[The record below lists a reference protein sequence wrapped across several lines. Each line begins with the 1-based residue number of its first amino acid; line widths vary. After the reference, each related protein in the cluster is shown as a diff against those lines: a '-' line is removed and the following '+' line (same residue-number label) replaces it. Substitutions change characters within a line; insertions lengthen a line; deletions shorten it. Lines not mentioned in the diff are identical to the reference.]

1 MTNTKMTNAEKFA
14 MVIEFVKGNEVDFTQ
29 VEMVEFLEGR
39 KAQAE
44 KANAPRKA
52 NGKPT
57 KAQIENA
64 EIAEKVKAHLEEIS
78 EVGVTTI
85 FDMKA
90 LFNDI
95 GIEQLGK
102 AVSVTKILV
111 EQGKIVPVGKID
123 SKEVNASGKPYKR
136 EGYSF
141 SKQ

>member
-29 VEMVEFLEGR
+29 AEMVEFLEGR

-52 NGKPT
+52 SGKPT

-64 EIAEKVKAHLEEIS
+64 QIAEKVKAYLTANHEEGIQKL
-78 EVGVTTI
+78 
-85 FDMKA
+85 FDMKTVFID
-90 LFNDI
+90 L

-102 AVSVTKILV
+102 AVAVAKILEADGFMETV
-111 EQGKIVPVGKID
+111 GQIATPDGKKRKG
-123 SKEVNASGKPYKR
+123 YKLT
-136 EGYSF
+136 EN
-141 SKQ
+141 Q